1 MSQVWAMKHR
11 PTLEGIVG
19 QDHILNALT
28 IPVSVAKNHSPEHQ
42 PFPHMIFYSPQAGT
56 GKTSLAHAL
65 ANEIDYTLHIFNAS
79 SKKTRGIEFV
89 EEELLPMS
97 RTGNTKQIFLLDEAD
112 QLTPAAQSAL
122 KGVIENAHGIF
133 ILTCNDLSKVSSWL
147 KSRCMVHTFNPVSD
161 KLMMQRLVEIVGK
174 EGVEIT
180 EEQLGLII
188 RANEGDLRSAINCL
202 QAYHGAKNGDAF
214 VRGLVD
220 EGLDCDLFLTLCFR
234 DKEFVSALKLLEGRN
249 SIRSIFY
256 HGMDSN
262 GSIAS
267 KNILI
272 DAAVTAERDYISGVE
287 PSIILANFTRM
298 CCEGNTYMRNGIA

>member
-1 MSQVWAMKHR
+1 MASNVWAMKHR
-11 PTLEGIVG
+11 PSLEGIIG
-19 QDHILNALT
+19 QDSIVNTVKSISMPSSMHRLG
-28 IPVSVAKNHSPEHQ
+28 
-42 PFPHMIFYSPQAGT
+42 HMIFYSPQAGT
-56 GKTSLAHAL
+56 GKTSLAHAI
-65 ANEIDYTLHIFNAS
+65 ANEYGYTLHVFNAS

-97 RTGNTKQIFLLDEAD
+97 RTGNQQQIFLLDEAD

-133 ILTCNDLSKVSSWL
+133 ILTCNDLSKITQWL
-147 KSRCMVHTFNPVSD
+147 KSRCLVHSFHPISD
-161 KLMMQRLVEIVGK
+161 THMMTKLIEIAGK

-180 EEQLGLII
+180 EAQLGLII
-188 RANEGDLRSAINCL
+188 RANEGDLRAAINCL
-202 QAYHGAKNGDAF
+202 QAYHGSQDGDAF
-214 VRGLVD
+214 VRGLID
-220 EGLDCDLFLTLCFR
+220 EGLDCGLFITLCFR
-234 DKEFVSALKLLEGRN
+234 DKEFQSALKLLEGRN

-287 PSIILANFTRM
+287 PNIILANFTRM
-298 CCEGNTYMRNGIA
+298 CCEGNTYMRNGLA